1 MIATPKN
8 RSEAMTDT
16 RANAS
21 PSAVARLELTLD
33 RIRSLEMEGSRSFT
47 AIFADSAQREAE
59 AADQRAAA
67 GSTRGPLDGRIV
79 SVKALFDVAGTVTSA
94 GSAVLRRL
102 PVAARDSAVVAN
114 LRAAGAIIVGK
125 TQMTEFAFSALG
137 TNPHDGVPGNPR
149 DRNRAPGGSSS
160 GAVVSVVDGM
170 AEIAIGSDTG
180 GSIRIPA
187 ALSGAIGFKPTS
199 GLVPTVG
206 AFSLSSSLDTI
217 GPIALSVSD
226 CAAADMVLSGQRTP
240 SGLRPASLGTFSLSV
255 ARGRIFE
262 RCEPEVVNAFEHA
275 IQRLRSYGVRIA
287 ERSIDAALDDL
298 AQIDRIG
305 TFPSIEVAA
314 TLRGLGLES
323 LDGVDPK
330 TRVRIEAGEGILAV
344 DYVRMMRLRRAAV
357 QSFEQSFAANEV
369 LILPTT
375 PIRAPLLS
383 ALEDDAT
390 FHELNGL
397 VLRNPRIANLLDC
410 PSISLP
416 LPLDGLP
423 VGLMLIG
430 RRNTDRR
437 LLETASTV
445 DSMLQR
451 GGHANDIE
459 PF

>member
-1 MIATPKN
+1 M
-8 RSEAMTDT
+8 
-16 RANAS
+16 
-21 PSAVARLELTLD
+21 
-33 RIRSLEMEGSRSFT
+33 
-47 AIFADSAQREAE
+47 
-59 AADQRAAA
+59 
-67 GSTRGPLDGRIV
+67 
-79 SVKALFDVAGTVTSA
+79 
-94 GSAVLRRL
+94 
-102 PVAARDSAVVAN
+102 
-114 LRAAGAIIVGK
+114 
-125 TQMTEFAFSALG
+125 
-137 TNPHDGVPGNPR
+137 
-149 DRNRAPGGSSS
+149 
-160 GAVVSVVDGM
+160 
-170 AEIAIGSDTG
+170 
-180 GSIRIPA
+180 
-187 ALSGAIGFKPTS
+187 
-199 GLVPTVG
+199 
-206 AFSLSSSLDTI
+206 
-217 GPIALSVSD
+217 
-226 CAAADMVLSGQRTP
+226 
-240 SGLRPASLGTFSLSV
+240 
-255 ARGRIFE
+255 
-262 RCEPEVVNAFEHA
+262 
-275 IQRLRSYGVRIA
+275 
-287 ERSIDAALDDL
+287 
-298 AQIDRIG
+298 IG